1 VLNLGA
7 LTLDGIEVWLTRL
20 GGAAGIVA
28 LGAAFL
34 GIFRASQGNSGRETG
49 KAKKMLR
56 ATTYLLIGIPY
67 FLVCILLW
75 RPLPF
80 SFLPLGVHSLLL
92 VLGSILYFLGL
103 ILYLWAWI
111 TLGRYYNVSSG
122 FGVRLFADHQ
132 LITEGP
138 YAWVRHPM
146 YLGFQIAAFG
156 GVFLFKT
163 WTMVFLFVNFLFLVI
178 RARREEQALA
188 EEYPIQWE
196 IYCKDVPAWF
206 PNLLRKKYK

>member
-1 VLNLGA
+1 MDLGA

-20 GGAAGIVA
+20 GGAAGIAALCVA
-28 LGAAFL
+28 FF
-34 GIFRASQGNSGRETG
+34 GIWRASHRNSGRETG
-49 KAKKMLR
+49 KAERMLR
-56 ATTYLLIGIPY
+56 TTTYLLIGIPY
-67 FLVCILLW
+67 FLVCVLIWKPLSFSYLSLGARILA
-75 RPLPF
+75 
-80 SFLPLGVHSLLL
+80 L
-92 VLGSILYFLGL
+92 VLGFLLYSLGL
-103 ILYLWAWI
+103 ILYLWAWM
-111 TLGRYYNVSSG
+111 TLGRYYNVASG

-146 YLGFQIAAFG
+146 YLGFQLAAFG

-196 IYCKDVPAWF
+196 MYCKDVPAWF
-206 PNLLRKKYK
+206 PNLPRKKSR